1 MHLRPAQ
8 AQDAAAIAAVYAP
21 YVTGT
26 AVSFETE
33 APTAE
38 EIAARIA
45 KAQSRWAWLV
55 CEEAGQVLAYAYA
68 GAFAERACYRWSTT
82 VSVYAGPG
90 QQRRGLGRALYTAL
104 LGLLAQQ
111 GFHSAFAGITL
122 PNAGSV
128 GLHQAMGFVPVGRYE
143 DAGHKLG
150 AWHDVAWF
158 RLGLNDRG
166 PQRETPAPAET
177 RTLAQVLATPAG
189 AAALAAGQALL
200 RA

>member
-1 MHLRPAQ
+1 MLMRPAR
-8 AQDAAAIAAVYAP
+8 AEDAAALAAIYAP
-21 YVTGT
+21 YVSST
-26 AVSFETE
+26 AVSFETT
-33 APTAE
+33 APTADD
-38 EIAARIA
+38 IAARIA
-45 KAQSRWAWLV
+45 KAQAGWAWLV
-55 CEEAGQVLAYAYA
+55 CEDAGQVVAYAYA

-90 QQRRGLGRALYTAL
+90 QQRRGLGRALYTGL

-128 GLHQAMGFVPVGRYE
+128 GLHQAMGFVPAGCFAE
-143 DAGHKLG
+143 AGHKLG

-158 RLGLNDRG
+158 RRGLQPPG
-166 PQRETPAPAET
+166 PSPAPADT
-177 RTLAQVLATPAG
+177 LSLAQVLATPAG

-200 RA
+200 PA